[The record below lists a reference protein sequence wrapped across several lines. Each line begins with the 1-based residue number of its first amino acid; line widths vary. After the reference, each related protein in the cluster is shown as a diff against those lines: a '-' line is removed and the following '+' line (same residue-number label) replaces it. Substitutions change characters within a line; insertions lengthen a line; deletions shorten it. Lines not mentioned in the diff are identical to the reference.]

1 MSKKFYMYNNGTCT
15 RVKLYGVDVYNLFL
29 INGYERVDKEEIAD
43 YIIVN
48 TCSFLKSKEEY
59 FYEFI
64 KKINNRTSESQ
75 RIVVIG
81 CLPSILRD
89 ELLNINEN
97 MLLFGRDI
105 NEIKKHFKFKK
116 NIQTRATSVSEKL
129 DFKKNLLY
137 QFNKYIL
144 RSKHIEY

>member
-105 NEIKKHFKFKK
+105 N
-116 NIQTRATSVSEKL
+116 
-129 DFKKNLLY
+129 
-137 QFNKYIL
+137 
-144 RSKHIEY
+144 

>member
-29 INGYERVDKEEIAD
+29 ANGYEEVEKEEFAD

-59 FYEFI
+59 FYRFI
-64 KKINNRTSESQ
+64 KAIDNRINDKQ

-81 CLPSILRD
+81 CLPSIIRD
-89 ELLNINEN
+89 ELLAINEN

-105 NEIKKHFKFKK
+105 SEVKKQFKFKK
-116 NIQTRATSVSEKL
+116 DIQTRATSVSEKL
-129 DFKKNLLY
+129 DFNKNLL
-137 QFNKYIL
+137 
-144 RSKHIEY
+144 